1 MPATDARTVLRSLFD
16 AAVAAAD
23 PVLCVSKN
31 LPAAPKGRTI
41 VVGAGKAAAAMAAAV
56 EDALGGP
63 LEGLVVT
70 RYGHGVPTRRIEV
83 VEAAHPV
90 PDAAGAAA
98 AARISRARCR
108 ALSGDDLVLGLI
120 SGGGSALLALP
131 AGRGDARRQAGG
143 QPGAA
148 QERRRTSAR

>member
-1 MPATDARTVLRSLFD
+1 MPATDARTILRSLFD

-56 EDALGGP
+56 EAHWPGP

-70 RYGHGVPTRRIEV
+70 RVRPRRPDQAHRV
-83 VEAAHPV
+83 VEAGHPV
-90 PDAAGAAA
+90 PDAAGGGA
-98 AARISRARCR
+98 AARILSMVQGLSRPTISSSASSRAAARRCSRCR
-108 ALSGDDLVLGLI
+108 RPRLTLADKQAVNR
-120 SGGGSALLALP
+120 ALLSS
-131 AGRGDARRQAGG
+131 GAR
-143 QPGAA
+143 
-148 QERRRTSAR
+148 SAR